1 MTIQDDI
8 TRRSADMHWP
18 DGLRPTDA
26 DLFAHNEIVIDAPPE
41 QIWQHLIAATAWPR
55 WYSNSAEVVV
65 NDPSEV
71 LAAGV
76 SFDWTTFGLR
86 VSSMVAEFVPCARLA
101 WHGQAEGLRAYHI
114 WLLVPGEDTTYV
126 VMEELGLGDGAKHL
140 ARTNP
145 GHLHRGHDLW
155 NISLKFLCESY
166 IPESE
171 SGGRDGGP
179 ASAAHSSSRNPVRS
193 AHGGGG

>member
-18 DGLRPTDA
+18 DGLTPTDA
-26 DLFAHNEIVIDAPPE
+26 DLFAHNEIVIHARPE

-65 NDPSEV
+65 NDPSEI

-86 VSSMVAEFVPCARLA
+86 VSSTVAEFVPCARLA
-101 WHGQAEGLRAYHI
+101 WHGQAEGLRAYHN
-114 WLLVPGEDTTYV
+114 WLLVPGADTTYV

-166 IPESE
+166 RPESE
-171 SGGRDGGP
+171 SGRRDGGP
-179 ASAAHSSSRNPVRS
+179 ATAADSTSPVESIMSSR
-193 AHGGGG
+193 